1 MTQATP
7 KDYWISSNA
16 LYIELNALGNPDYI
30 QASCVS
36 GAQIL
41 VYVTG
46 IISYDAGHNYRRWTL
61 QAAPTVFNNHTAKYV
76 YAAIPRDMNSV
87 KNALIVFPSEQ
98 IDIYGKNASETQI
111 GSEEYYY
118 IFLQGIITS
127 SGDNGTTNRDW
138 QQRISTGYLSSDEA
152 IAANTTES
160 EWYKYSS
167 VDQVT
172 TFLKDLTMKA
182 GTKFYDLYARDITV
196 TSGGSVTFDGQ
207 GTLNGIADDTTGVNT
222 EDRIATPKYITK
234 YFLSKL
240 YDDVAQGFLT
250 LKEGFAVGADKL
262 WGIAKDGVATVKNLF
277 VNGDMSVEGDTTMQG
292 DATIL
297 GTVTVDRVHDRN
309 STEAD
314 RTIVGAQG
322 FDLYMGTDGK
332 SHLYVDYLTARTK
345 FFASQAEIR
354 KVSYSGGTTLF
365 SNAGSQIAKVAY
377 VYDAEGKNVIAYK
390 CFAAADDG
398 TTQTANWWHV
408 GMMALCQTFNVKA
421 GQTTTDLQNRYYWRL
436 VVGVGQEV
444 LDDGKLYDYVV
455 LSNVKQFQGNAKNV
469 PVYADAVL
477 ADDGTLL
484 EWGNVLLAITTA
496 GGSDSLANIFRSQEG
511 RTTDDGGTEVASR
524 IFYGYEPKEDGS
536 EPDAPLPY
544 DVIVQAGDQIRWQSY
559 GNVIKLETSTED
571 NASDTAPAITMY
583 HKMGAPYGT
592 GSYDESGTEIA
603 NPYQW
608 LTVTALLSPIEVR
621 FNADYY
627 KLFQGTPDNIIDPI
641 VVMHEVVPSTM
652 CLVRDQQTKSCT
664 PSNITFT
671 VRKRTGGKVE
681 TMTDTGI
688 KWYAS
693 INGAGE
699 TLIKTGASITLSE
712 IATPY
717 NVTRL
722 HMRVV
727 LDDEQLAVYDLPVVS
742 NGTNGNDGT
751 SVTIQG
757 KCAAHYANY
766 AAIGT
771 YKGDINDYVLVDSS
785 ADFPADKCSA
795 DSTFAAA
802 PSVAQYFSAPDWDWR
817 VRQVETGDGYLSE
830 DGDLWVAGATAWTN
844 AGHIKGDQGD
854 PGDPGTDAVDFVV
867 SGAPLVFD
875 TDDSGLIPASDSKTA
890 TVQAWQGGKNVTA
903 QLVMAGTASENVSKW
918 AYSGIGT
925 DTISAI
931 IYKVKAQTIDGDS
944 VSCTSGF
951 VMMTFTYDGV
961 SYPVSIPVSVNVS
974 KFNHTVYSTAKES
987 IDKYTEVSTDV
998 KTAQQTA
1005 DDAKT
1010 AAGKAQTTADGA
1022 QSLADNAQTAATN
1035 AQTSADNAQSAADQA
1050 QADAD
1055 TANAAIADIPIKTP
1069 AQLTQYTSEI
1079 KQTAREISLEVQSET
1094 VGRRNMLTGSGL
1106 AKQDGWS
1113 YMSDGALCN
1122 DRPAERIEI
1131 ASGMDGTPAMRCRT
1145 VQTAASSYVLAG
1157 MHWIGNSPQGNVR
1170 VEKGKTYVL
1179 SFWGK
1184 AVDKDAVSFVAEAI
1198 WQGSLT
1204 DTTRPAGYKGPTNFS
1219 TVFTPSASG
1228 AWERYEV
1235 VLTVP
1240 STASYDYVEV
1250 CLFARAKGYTVTEA
1264 YLCRPML
1271 EEAAAYNGWTLSE
1284 HDYDYVGGNM
1294 LDNTASLLVGDNLQ
1308 LQNGTRI
1315 DGGYDGDT
1323 TYVLATMDSTAA
1335 DKYTEVLQWTTK
1347 DMGITALDDYVLSF
1361 VAKGSGALHTYL
1373 YPSAS
1378 YNHSENSQGD
1388 VQDTTDGQSIIT
1400 LTQEWR
1406 RYWVHWKP
1414 QTAGQTSVLMRL
1426 MRPTGGTSTLYI
1438 AQPKME
1444 RGAVRTAWTERKT
1457 DLIDRQTLRQAG
1469 ISVTSNTVEL
1479 YGDQIKVSETKG
1491 GTPTAMFSGGKLS
1504 ASLIDA
1510 ETIVVDG
1517 LRGKTID
1524 AEHATISNLN
1534 VTTGGKI
1541 GSFDVRT
1548 WTDATSTPFYYLWG
1562 HTDGTKII
1570 PNQTTR
1576 LDNYGILVN
1585 SNDGVDGNNNG
1596 GSVMI
1601 GSCNSGKSWESG
1613 VLHVGCDYTDTTL
1626 STMQSGMYCE
1636 VEGSTTKEICAIRIS
1651 ASMAKSN
1658 HAIYAEHGDF
1668 AGFRPAFRLLSSN
1681 YTLTS
1686 MDVFVE
1692 ITAGLTIVLPVEAE
1706 VGQMYWILNSGT
1718 EGTVSY
1724 IKATGGK
1731 QIRCPDGIVSYLSFS
1746 KADELLW
1753 VIWNGTYWRLMW
1765 RIGV

>member
-1 MTQATP
+1 MIEIKMLSKAKTTASTLSRGAGGSSTSTQT
-7 KDYWISSNA
+7 
-16 LYIELNALGNPDYI
+16 
-30 QASCVS
+30 
-36 GAQIL
+36 L
-41 VYVTG
+41 V
-46 IISYDAGHNYRRWTL
+46 
-61 QAAPTVFNNHTAKYV
+61 
-76 YAAIPRDMNSV
+76 
-87 KNALIVFPSEQ
+87 
-98 IDIYGKNASETQI
+98 ASEANHALKADRATEADHATRADAADQSAHATEATKAAMANYALRAGDI
-111 GSEEYYY
+111 DADSATLKAV
-118 IFLQGIITS
+118 LQ
-127 SGDNGTTNRDW
+127 N
-138 QQRISTGYLSSDEA
+138 YLYKAATDEA
-152 IAANTTES
+152 QTVEGEVIFEQ
-160 EWYKYSS
+160 
-167 VDQVT
+167 DT
-172 TFLKDLTMKA
+172 TFL
-182 GTKFYDLYARDITV
+182 
-196 TSGGSVTFDGQ
+196 SSV
-207 GTLNGIADDTTGVNT
+207 V
-222 EDRIATPKYITK
+222 
-234 YFLSKL
+234 
-240 YDDVAQGFLT
+240 
-250 LKEGFAVGADKL
+250 
-262 WGIAKDGVATVKNLF
+262 
-277 VNGDMSVEGDTTMQG
+277 
-292 DATIL
+292 
-297 GTVTVDRVHDRN
+297 VDRVHDRN

-496 GGSDSLANIFRSQEG
+496 GGSDSLANIFSSQEG

-592 GSYDESGTEIA
+592 GSYDESGTEIV

-608 LTVTALLSPIEVR
+608 LTVTALLSPVEVR

-652 CLVRDQQTKSCT
+652 CLVRDQQTQSCT

-688 KWYAS
+688 KWYATV
-693 INGAGE
+693 NGATE
-699 TLIKTGASITLSE
+699 TLAKTGASITLSE

-751 SVTIQG
+751 SVTIKG

-771 YKGDINDYVLVDSS
+771 YGGETNDCVLVDSS

-817 VRQVETGDGYLSE
+817 VWQVETGDGYLSE
-830 DGDLWVAGATAWTN
+830 DGDLWVAGDSAWTN

-854 PGDPGTDAVDFVV
+854 QGDPGTDAVDFVV
-867 SGAPLVFD
+867 SGTPLVFD

-890 TVQAWQGGKNVTA
+890 TLQAWQGGKNVTA
-903 QLVMAGTASENVSKW
+903 QLVMAGTADENVSKW

-925 DTISAI
+925 DTVSAT
-931 IYKVKAQTIDGDS
+931 IYKVKTQTIDGDS

-951 VMMTFTYDGV
+951 VMMTFTYNGV
-961 SYPVSIPVSVNVS
+961 SYPVSIPFSVNVS

-987 IDKYTEVSTDV
+987 TDKYTEVSTDV

-1010 AAGKAQTTADGA
+1010 AAAGAQTTADGA
-1022 QSLADNAQTAATN
+1022 QSSADKAQA
-1035 AQTSADNAQSAADQA
+1035 SADNAQSAADQA

-1055 TANAAIADIPIKTP
+1055 TANNAIADIPIKTP
-1069 AQLTQYTSEI
+1069 AELTQYTSEI

-1094 VGRRNMLTGSGL
+1094 VGRRNMLIGTGL
-1106 AKQDGWS
+1106 TKQDGWS
-1113 YMSDGALCN
+1113 YMSGGALCS

-1157 MHWIGNSPQGNVR
+1157 MHWIGNSPQGNIR
-1170 VEKGKTYVL
+1170 IEKGKTYVL

-1184 AVDKDAVSFVAEAI
+1184 AVDKDAVEFVAEAI

-1204 DTTRPAGYKGPTNFS
+1204 DTTRPAGYKGPTNFI
-1219 TVFTPSASG
+1219 TVFTPSTSG

-1294 LDNTASLLVGDNLQ
+1294 LDNTASLLIGDNLQ

-1323 TYVLATMDSTAA
+1323 TYVLATMDSTAE
-1335 DKYTEVLQWTTK
+1335 DKYTEVLQWSTE

-1378 YNHSENSQGD
+1378 YNHSENSQGN
-1388 VQDTTDGQSIIT
+1388 VQDSTDGQSIIT

-1414 QTAGQTSVLMRL
+1414 QTAVQTSVLMRL

-1469 ISVTSNTVEL
+1469 ISITSNTVEL

-1510 ETIVVDG
+1510 ETIVVNG
-1517 LRGKTID
+1517 LQGKTID
-1524 AEHATISNLN
+1524 AENATIKNLN

-1541 GSFDVRT
+1541 GSFDIRT

-1576 LDNYGILVN
+1576 LDNYGIFVN

-1601 GSCNSGKSWESG
+1601 GSANSGKSWESG
-1613 VLHVGCDYTDTTL
+1613 VLHVGCNYTDTTL

-1636 VEGSTTKEICAIRIS
+1636 VEGSDTKEICAIRIS

-1658 HAIYAEHGDF
+1658 HAIYVEHGDF

-1681 YTLTS
+1681 YELTS

-1692 ITAGLTIVLPVEAE
+1692 ITVGLTIVLPVEAE

-1731 QIRCPDGIVSYLSFS
+1731 QIHCPDGIVSQVSFS

-1753 VIWNGTYWRLMW
+1753 IIWNGSYWRLMW
-1765 RIGV
+1765 RIGVSS

>member
-1 MTQATP
+1 MIEIKMISKAKTTASTLSRGAGGSSSSTQTLVATEANHALKADRATEADHATRADAADQAT
-7 KDYWISSNA
+7 Y
-16 LYIELNALGNPDYI
+16 
-30 QASCVS
+30 
-36 GAQIL
+36 
-41 VYVTG
+41 
-46 IISYDAGHNYRRWTL
+46 
-61 QAAPTVFNNHTAKYV
+61 
-76 YAAIPRDMNSV
+76 
-87 KNALIVFPSEQ
+87 
-98 IDIYGKNASETQI
+98 ASEAGKAAMANYALRAGDIDADSATLKAV
-111 GSEEYYY
+111 
-118 IFLQGIITS
+118 LQ
-127 SGDNGTTNRDW
+127 N
-138 QQRISTGYLSSDEA
+138 YLYKAATDEA
-152 IAANTTES
+152 QTVEGEVS
-160 EWYKYSS
+160 FEQ
-167 VDQVT
+167 DT
-172 TFLKDLTMKA
+172 TFL
-182 GTKFYDLYARDITV
+182 
-196 TSGGSVTFDGQ
+196 SSV
-207 GTLNGIADDTTGVNT
+207 V
-222 EDRIATPKYITK
+222 
-234 YFLSKL
+234 
-240 YDDVAQGFLT
+240 
-250 LKEGFAVGADKL
+250 
-262 WGIAKDGVATVKNLF
+262 
-277 VNGDMSVEGDTTMQG
+277 
-292 DATIL
+292 
-297 GTVTVDRVHDRN
+297 VDRVHDRN

-455 LSNVKQFQGNAKNV
+455 LSNVKQFLGNTKNV

-496 GGSDSLANIFRSQEG
+496 GGSDSLANIFSSQEG

-671 VRKRTGGKVE
+671 IRKRTGGKVE

-699 TLIKTGASITLSE
+699 TLVKTGASITLSE

-817 VRQVETGDGYLSE
+817 VRQVETGDGYLSA
-830 DGDLWVAGATAWTN
+830 DGDLWVAGVSAWTN

-867 SGAPLVFD
+867 SGTPLVFD
-875 TDDSGLIPASDSKTA
+875 TDNSGLVPASDSKTA
-890 TVQAWQGGKNVTA
+890 TVQAWQGGKNVTS
-903 QLVMAGTASENVSKW
+903 QLVMSGTADENVSKW

-925 DTISAI
+925 DTISAT

-951 VMMTFTYDGV
+951 VMLTLAYNGV
-961 SYPVSIPVSVNVS
+961 SYPVSIPFSVNVS
-974 KFNHTVYSTAKES
+974 KFNHAVYSTAKES

-1010 AAGKAQTTADGA
+1010 AAGKAQQTADGA
-1022 QSLADNAQTAATN
+1022 QSSADN

-1055 TANAAIADIPIKTP
+1055 TANNAIADIPIKTP

-1106 AKQDGWS
+1106 EKQDGWS
-1113 YMSDGALCN
+1113 YMSGGALCS

-1170 VEKGKTYVL
+1170 IEKGKTYVL

-1271 EEAAAYNGWTLSE
+1271 EEASAYNGWTLSE

-1323 TYVLATMDSTAA
+1323 AYVLATMDSTAG
-1335 DKYTEVLQWTTK
+1335 DKYMEVLQWTTK

-1378 YNHSENSQGD
+1378 YNHSENSQGN

-1491 GTPTAMFSGGKLS
+1491 GTPTAMFQDGKLS

-1524 AEHATISNLN
+1524 AENATINNLTVTGDLQTGTLGPFGINDSGLDFVRLPKSYNLYVDHFVYTDVSNQASLYGGFDSDDN
-1534 VTTGGKI
+1534 VVVSLTSATADASIKNSSKGTGLYC
-1541 GSFDVRT
+1541 SQ
-1548 WTDATSTPFYYLWG
+1548 DAYAGAYAA
-1562 HTDGTKII
+1562 
-1570 PNQTTR
+1570 R
-1576 LDNYGILVN
+1576 YYGIEHN
-1585 SNDGVDGNNNG
+1585 GHGICATNIGNN
-1596 GSVMI
+1596 
-1601 GSCNSGKSWESG
+1601 WEFLAGHYNRGFWLEFQEDS
-1613 VLHVGCDYTDTTL
+1613 DTIAVYL
-1626 STMQSGMYCE
+1626 RGL
-1636 VEGSTTKEICAIRIS
+1636 
-1651 ASMAKSN
+1651 
-1658 HAIYAEHGDF
+1658 
-1668 AGFRPAFRLLSSN
+1668 P
-1681 YTLTS
+1681 TS
-1686 MDVFVE
+1686 PD
-1692 ITAGLTIVLPVEAE
+1692 GLG
-1706 VGQMYWILNSGT
+1706 VGQLYVQNGYLR
-1718 EGTVSY
+1718 
-1724 IKATGGK
+1724 IKT
-1731 QIRCPDGIVSYLSFS
+1731 
-1746 KADELLW
+1746 
-1753 VIWNGTYWRLMW
+1753 
-1765 RIGV
+1765 